1 MSSSEFRQIVRLG
14 GKDLNGKKKILTA
27 LADIKGIGFNTAN
40 AIVNKLNVDVNIR
53 LGSISEADLY
63 RIDDY
68 IKNLQSKLELT
79 YLLNRRKDPSSGSN
93 IHLIGS
99 DLDFVIKEDFRR
111 ERDMMSW
118 KGVRHSLG
126 LKVRGQRTRTTGR
139 KGLTVGVRKG
149 VARPA
154 AVAGQAAPTPKI
166 SPAPEETKK

>member
-1 MSSSEFRQIVRLG
+1 MSSSEFRHVVRLG
-14 GKDLNGKKKILTA
+14 GRDLNGKKKVLAA
-27 LADIKGIGFNTAN
+27 LADIKGIGFSTAN
-40 AIVNKLNVDVNIR
+40 AVLNKLNIDADVR
-53 LGSISEADLY
+53 LGSLSENDLN

-68 IKNLQSKLELT
+68 VRNLQSKVEFP

-99 DLDFVIKEDFRR
+99 DLDFVVKDDIRR
-111 ERDMMSW
+111 EKEVMSW
-118 KGVRHSLG
+118 RGIRHSLG

-154 AVAGQAAPTPKI
+154 QAGQ
-166 SPAPEETKK
+166 PAPSEEAKK

>member
-1 MSSSEFRQIVRLG
+1 MSSSEFRQILRLG
-14 GKDLNGKKKILTA
+14 GKDLNGKKKILAA

-40 AIVNKLNVDVNIR
+40 AILNKLNIDVNTR
-53 LGSISEADLY
+53 LGSISEADLN
-63 RIDDY
+63 RIDEFT
-68 IKNLQSKLELT
+68 KNLQSKVELA

-99 DLDFVIKEDFRR
+99 DLDFIIKDDFRR

-118 KGVRHSLG
+118 KGIRHSLG

-149 VARPA
+149 VARPSA
-154 AVAGQAAPTPKI
+154 AAGQVA
-166 SPAPEETKK
+166 PAPAATPAPKEVKK

>member
-1 MSSSEFRQIVRLG
+1 MSSSEFRHVVRLG
-14 GKDLNGKKKILTA
+14 GRDLNGKKKVLAA
-27 LADIKGIGFNTAN
+27 LADIKGIGFSTAN
-40 AIVNKLNVDVNIR
+40 AVLNKLNIDADVR
-53 LGSISEADLY
+53 LGSLSENDLN

-68 IKNLQSKLELT
+68 VRNLQSKVEFP

-99 DLDFVIKEDFRR
+99 DLDFVVKDDIRR
-111 ERDMMSW
+111 EKEVMSW
-118 KGVRHSLG
+118 RGIRHSLG

-154 AVAGQAAPTPKI
+154 QAP
-166 SPAPEETKK
+166 SEESKK

>member
-14 GKDLNGKKKILTA
+14 GKDLNGKKKILAA

-40 AIVNKLNVDVNIR
+40 AILNKLNIDTNTR
-53 LGSISEADLY
+53 LGSMSEADLN
-63 RIDDY
+63 RIDEY
-68 IKNLQSKLELT
+68 AKNLQSKVELT
-79 YLLNRRKDPSSGSN
+79 YLLNRRKDPSSGSS

-111 ERDMMSW
+111 ERDVMSW
-118 KGVRHSLG
+118 KGIRHSLG

-154 AVAGQAAPTPKI
+154 AAAGQAAPVPAT
-166 SPAPEETKK
+166 SPAPEEAKK

>member
-14 GKDLNGKKKILTA
+14 GKDLNGKKKILAA

-40 AIVNKLNVDVNIR
+40 AIANKLNVDVNIR

-93 IHLIGS
+93 IHLTGS

-154 AVAGQAAPTPKI
+154 VVAGQVAPTPKI